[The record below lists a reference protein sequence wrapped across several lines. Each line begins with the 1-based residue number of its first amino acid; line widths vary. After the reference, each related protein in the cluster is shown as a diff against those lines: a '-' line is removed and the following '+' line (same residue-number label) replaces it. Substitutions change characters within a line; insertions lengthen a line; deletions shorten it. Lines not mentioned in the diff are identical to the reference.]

1 MFKKLDKML
10 ERFDKLNELVSDSE
24 VISRIDEWRGY
35 TKELAEITETVEKY
49 SEYKKVLGE
58 SNEIKEML
66 PLETDAEMKALM
78 EDELY

>member
-10 ERFDKLNELVSDSE
+10 ERFDKLNELVSDSD
-24 VISRIDEWRGY
+24 VISRIDEWKSY

-49 SEYKKVLGE
+49 TEYKKVRKEQDDL
-58 SNEIKEML
+58 KEML

-78 EDELY
+78 KE